1 MALVTVTGETDMTG
15 FLRFLSRISIRLL
28 GFNILVVFLP
38 VAGFLFLDTYEKQL
52 LKAQE
57 DSMVQQG
64 RLLAAALSERDNFRY
79 EVAEEILIH
88 LQKRTD
94 ARLRVVSRDGTLL
107 ADSSIV
113 GSDEEIAMAENED
126 IESLENE
133 VSADDT
139 SDQDDLLYNIATW
152 PFRLYRRFFQPP
164 LPVVEDPQYY
174 ASNKPILGPEVQAA
188 LEGTYKAVWRISA
201 GGQRS
206 VTLYSGLPVWNKGRV
221 VAAVL
226 VSQSTYKILRNLYEV
241 RLDIF
246 KISLGSIIVAV
257 VLSFILSATIAQPLK
272 RLRNEAE
279 AILDRRGRLTRLFT
293 HSKRMDEIGD
303 LARSLEELTRRLEKH
318 LSFIESFASDLS
330 HEFKNPLASIRSAID
345 IALEA
350 DNKKEREYFLRMVM
364 RDVGRMER
372 LLTGAR
378 EISRIDTSLEAEE
391 CKEFDVSTLL
401 SYIIE
406 GFRLRTGK
414 VVFELDLPVH
424 PVLLYASPERLSQV
438 FENLLDNAVS
448 FSPENGHIRIN
459 LKQNDSQAFISICDE
474 GPGIPEENISRIFN
488 RFFSFRPGEGKKVEH
503 TGLGLSLAKA
513 IVEGYGGSI
522 SAKNSDHIGVIFTV
536 VLPLKQ
542 ERPK

>member
-1 MALVTVTGETDMTG
+1 MTAI
-15 FLRFLSRISIRLL
+15 LRFLSRISIRLL

-64 RLLAAALSERDNFRY
+64 RLLAAALSERDNFGY

-94 ARLRVVSRDGTLL
+94 ARLRVVERDGILL
-107 ADSSIV
+107 ADSSTV
-113 GSDEEIAMAENED
+113 GSTGDIALADND
-126 IESLENE
+126 NYESLEE
-133 VSADDT
+133 ETATDKT
-139 SDQDDLLYNIATW
+139 SDQDDWLYNIATW

-164 LPVVEDPQYY
+164 IPAVEDPQYY
-174 ASNKPILGPEVQAA
+174 ASYKPILGPEVHAA
-188 LEGTYKAVWRISA
+188 LEGRYKGVWRISA

-206 VTLYSGLPVWNKGRV
+206 VTLYSALPVWNRSEV
-221 VAAVL
+221 VGAVL

-257 VLSFILSATIAQPLK
+257 VLSFILSATIASPLK
-272 RLRNEAE
+272 KLRNEAE
-279 AILDRRGRLTRLFT
+279 AILDRSGRLTRLFT
-293 HSKRMDEIGD
+293 HTKRMDEIGD
-303 LARSLEELTRRLEKH
+303 LTRSLEELIRRLEKH

-330 HEFKNPLASIRSAID
+330 HEFKNPLASIQSAID

-350 DNKKEREYFLRMVM
+350 ENKKEREHFLRMVQ

-391 CKEFDVSTLL
+391 CKEFDASTLL
-401 SYIIE
+401 SHIVE
-406 GFRLRTGK
+406 GFRLRKNK
-414 VVFELDLPVH
+414 VIFDLQLPGN

-448 FSPENGHIRIN
+448 FSPENGNISII
-459 LKQNDSQAFISICDE
+459 LKQNDSHVIVTICDE
-474 GPGIPEENISRIFN
+474 GPGIPEENINRIFN
-488 RFFSFRPGEGKKVEH
+488 RFFSFRPGEGKKAEH

-522 SAKNSDHIGVIFTV
+522 FVKNNDHEGVVFIV
-536 VLPLKQ
+536 RLPLKQ
-542 ERPK
+542 ERTK